1 MENRIGIVKGFTAQT
16 RPRVTLLSTSED
28 IWGGSQIFNESL
40 CHFLGAKQIDVTL
53 ATSNPNLY
61 SCRTLKIESI
71 SNRFDRVAVALSLA
85 RTMRENGQ
93 RVAILDDLSGLWLAP
108 IFRLFRIKVF
118 SILHLELKRRDHWGF
133 GHDWLNFHLLR
144 LSARFT
150 EHLFSVGKS
159 NTNQFPVAAA
169 VEFIGNFVPRNFL
182 EEKRIEEKKYDLGTI
197 CRLAPQKNLEL
208 FLHLVSNLNRR
219 STRQIRAVVVGDG
232 PEKESLMELAEE
244 LDIRRVLTFIPW
256 IERHQ
261 VPATLDQIRCFAIT
275 SHHEGFPTTLLE
287 SHARGLP
294 ALVTDSSG
302 FGPEFISGFGS
313 PSGLVFAQSDV
324 WVESFLDSSLE
335 IIDSH
340 ESFRTICISKATQ
353 FSESNVLGKVEKRLR
368 EHFEHP

>member
-1 MENRIGIVKGFTAQT
+1 MVKLFTAHT
-16 RPRVTLLSTSED
+16 KPMVVLFATSEGL
-28 IWGGSQIFNESL
+28 WGGSQIFNQSL
-40 CHFLGAKQIDVTL
+40 CHFLEAKQIAAAL
-53 ATSNPNLY
+53 ATSNPSLY
-61 SCRTLKIESI
+61 SCKTIQTTSI
-71 SNRFDRVAVALSLA
+71 SNRFDRVIAALSLA
-85 RTMRENGQ
+85 RWMRANGQ
-93 RVAILDDLSGLWLAP
+93 KVVILDDLSGLWLAP

-118 SILHLELKRRDHWGF
+118 SILHLELKKRDHWGF

-169 VEFIGNFVPRNFL
+169 VEFVGNFVPHNFL

-197 CRLAPQKNLEL
+197 CRLAPEKNLEL

-219 STRQIRAVVVGDG
+219 STRPIRAVVVGDG

-244 LDIRRVLTFIPW
+244 LDIQRVLTFMPW

-275 SHHEGFPTTLLE
+275 SRHEGFPTTLLE

-302 FGPEFISGFGS
+302 FGPEFVNGFGS

-353 FSESNVLGKVEKRLR
+353 FSESHVLGKVEKKLR
-368 EHFEHP
+368 EHFECA